1 MEKRFIHMPLIRRLA
16 SLILALVLVLA
27 AVPFT
32 VAGADRSEIDSS
44 DMAFAH
50 WGMALTARMIAN
62 AADHR
67 AEIGENLYRE
77 WSSVK
82 LMRPEKIFIIEM
94 SDSKFLTAR
103 NALGDNGITLGVA
116 AALAESI
123 NRQFVASY
131 ADAAT
136 LIRARRDGSTV
147 IRGASAAVLI
157 YGPHIVLVTWTS
169 NKLESAFIIS
179 SHTVSAALDAD
190 AIRENTARLGIE
202 TPVIRTYEGE
212 ALDNLLSLNP
222 ELHGESSSLY
232 MWSLGEVSSAEIAD
246 TAAESAEHM
255 RVILPLIAN
264 DDRMQADTVLE
275 ALYRFV
281 NSHDSMETADLM
293 SREFLPMVSGDVQSA
308 YLDLHE
314 PIPDK
319 DLDAHPAPEVN
330 WVEDN
335 GIRPDST
342 FLFVIEKQYPEKE
355 PIIGYDI
362 HLQAALPAEAI
373 PASPEE
379 ADYIIRTVATW
390 DGDKYTQGS
399 YQVLYC
405 YMHTA
410 VYDAKTG
417 MKVKDFGTTVHRL
430 NGFMSVSS
438 KITYMSVSRL
448 LIWEQVKSLFK

>member
-1 MEKRFIHMPLIRRLA
+1 MKKRYVLLLPIRRLA
-16 SLILALVLVLA
+16 SMILALILVLSA
-27 AVPFT
+27 ILFVS
-32 VAGADRSEIDSS
+32 AGAERSEIDSS

-67 AEIGENLYRE
+67 AEIGESLYRE
-77 WSSVK
+77 WSSVQ
-82 LMRPEKIFIIEM
+82 LLRPEKIFIIEM

-103 NALGDNGITLGVA
+103 NALGDSGISLGVA

-136 LIRARRDGSTV
+136 LVRARRDGSTV
-147 IRGASAAVLI
+147 IRGASAAVLV
-157 YGPHIVLVTWTS
+157 YGPHIVLVTWNS

-179 SHTVSAALDAD
+179 SHTVSSALDAD
-190 AIRENTARLGIE
+190 ALRENTSRLGIE

-212 ALDNLLSLNP
+212 ALNNLLSLNP
-222 ELHGESSSLY
+222 ELHGESPSLR
-232 MWSLGEVSSAEIAD
+232 MWSLGEVSSEEIAD

-255 RVILPLIAN
+255 RALLPLIAN
-264 DDRMQADTVLE
+264 DDRIQADTVLE

-281 NSHDSMETADLM
+281 NSHDSMEMADLM
-293 SREFLPMVSGDVQSA
+293 SREFLPMVSGDVQRE

-319 DLDAHPAPEVN
+319 DLNAHPAPEVN

-342 FLFVIEKQYPEKE
+342 FLFVIEKQYPEKD

-399 YQVLYC
+399 YEVLYC